1 MLVIL
6 AAKILADNLL
16 FCSTWFSTFGLLLS
30 CALRLSSKQ
39 QRRLKIYMNH
49 STVLLLCK
57 LLVPSISKFL
67 LLWLKFRKVFKKKNL
82 IHSKRPRNRIMCIF
96 SFWAASRFADLSD
109 LQLLAS
115 TLTHS
120 LFTHILPVFLLLLKM
135 EIYLA
140 CVLWDKL

>member
-1 MLVIL
+1 
-6 AAKILADNLL
+6 
-16 FCSTWFSTFGLLLS
+16 
-30 CALRLSSKQ
+30 
-39 QRRLKIYMNH
+39 
-49 STVLLLCK
+49 
-57 LLVPSISKFL
+57 
-67 LLWLKFRKVFKKKNL
+67 
-82 IHSKRPRNRIMCIF
+82 MCIF